1 MRILSNAP
9 PQVVRVSEAY
19 LKEDVKDVV
28 ITIPSYYTH
37 VERSAIVAGDT
48 LLLPILPFKCLT
60 KKITRVPAAADIAG
74 VNLLS
79 LVLRPHNFA
88 ANGVPFLKPIFSG
101 YISRCSGFEMGYRP
115 QSREIQLE

>member
-1 MRILSNAP
+1 MLSNAP

-48 LLLPILPFKCLT
+48 LLIPISPFKCLT
-60 KKITRVPAAADIAG
+60 NNSRPAAADIAG

-79 LVLRPHNFA
+79 LVLLPPSSQPTA
-88 ANGVPFLKPIFSG
+88 FLF
-101 YISRCSGFEMGYRP
+101 
-115 QSREIQLE
+115 

>member
-48 LLLPILPFKCLT
+48 LLLPTSPFKCLT
-60 KKITRVPAAADIAG
+60 KKITRVPQPPTLPASTSFPSYSAPTTSQPTA
-74 VNLLS
+74 
-79 LVLRPHNFA
+79 
-88 ANGVPFLKPIFSG
+88 FLF
-101 YISRCSGFEMGYRP
+101 
-115 QSREIQLE
+115 

>member
-1 MRILSNAP
+1 MHMLSNAP

-48 LLLPILPFKCLT
+48 LLIPISPFKCLT
-60 KKITRVPAAADIAG
+60 NNSRLAAADIAG

-79 LVLRPHNFA
+79 LVLRPPNFA
-88 ANGVPFLKPIFSG
+88 ANGVPFLKPNLSG
-101 YISRCSGFEMGYRP
+101 HVSRCSGFEMGYRP
-115 QSREIQLE
+115 QS